1 MLVSKLDNTRICK
14 HLRGIQPEQFKV
26 VKNLCDTRSKA
37 CDNRRLFL
45 AMAYIHFLYESS
57 HTNLLTKP
65 SNINLGDIDFCI
77 SFIWYR
83 LTVHDLNVIFYLIL
97 DTVVLY
103 YPSCISFSFGSCCD
117 GIESAIVYGS
127 YQ

>member
-1 MLVSKLDNTRICK
+1 MNLVGT
-14 HLRGIQPEQFKV
+14 V
-26 VKNLCDTRSKA
+26 
-37 CDNRRLFL
+37 
-45 AMAYIHFLYESS
+45 
-57 HTNLLTKP
+57 LLTKP

-83 LTVHDLNVIFYLIL
+83 LTVHDLNVVFYLIL

-103 YPSCISFSFGSCCD
+103 YPSCISFSFGSCCITDD
-117 GIESAIVYGS
+117 GIESTIVYSS